1 MIKNEKIKAA
11 EVHVTGINGEDL
23 GIMSTKAAL
32 VLAKQHK
39 VDLVCTSLMSS
50 PPPCRLVRS
59 GAVKEEAQQSRK
71 REQNSKV
78 KEIRLT
84 ARIEDHDYETKL
96 NQAER
101 LLKSGDSVQLVV
113 KITGKEGEQ
122 AKALLQ
128 RMLVDLA
135 HAGNKQSGIQ
145 LSGKQA
151 CVQVNPL

>member
-11 EVHVTGINGEDL
+11 EVHVTGISGEDL

-32 VLAKQHK
+32 VLAKEHK

>member
-1 MIKNEKIKAA
+1 M
-11 EVHVTGINGEDL
+11 TGIEGEDL

-32 VLAKQHK
+32 VLAKQYK

-59 GAVKEEAQQSRK
+59 GKVKEEAQQSRK
-71 REQNSKV
+71 REQNAKV

-84 ARIEDHDYETKL
+84 AKIEDHDFETKL
-96 NQAER
+96 HQAER
-101 LLKSGDSVQLVV
+101 LLKSGDSVLLVV

-122 AKALLQ
+122 AKSLLQ
-128 RMLVDLA
+128 RMLADLT
-135 HAGNKQSGIQ
+135 HAGSKQSGIQ

-151 CVQVNPL
+151 CIQLNPL